1 MCLCLNTVTLD
12 RAIEFVTG
20 IRPSRM
26 FYFWGKKCGSSA
38 KVTISLFWWPKSW
51 SHRCQHM
58 WIIILSAPLTFM
70 HSNNFSFSSPSP
82 LSLLSPLSLVHPL
95 TLPSHQHRL
104 LLVSR
109 AGRHCPK
116 AESAAQGWVW
126 ASASSSPTHPSSSIC
141 RHLKIF
147 LIVFLWEGGRG
158 ISQNVS
164 IAKGQQKDKTLISA
178 KYLMVS
184 RYCTHLYQALK
195 CRTVCMFPFW
205 QK

>member
-1 MCLCLNTVTLD
+1 M
-12 RAIEFVTG
+12 
-20 IRPSRM
+20 
-26 FYFWGKKCGSSA
+26 
-38 KVTISLFWWPKSW
+38 
-51 SHRCQHM
+51 
-58 WIIILSAPLTFM
+58 APLQKLQSRCFGGQSPEATDV
-70 HSNNFSFSSPSP
+70 STCESSFSLLHSPSCIRTTSPSPPPSP

-147 LIVFLWEGGRG
+147 LIVFLREGD
-158 ISQNVS
+158 SFSKCLNS
-164 IAKGQQKDKTLISA
+164 KGQNINFGKIPACL
-178 KYLMVS
+178 LS
-184 RYCTHLYQALK
+184 RYCTHFYQALMCK
-195 CRTVCMFPFW
+195 TVALLEKM
-205 QK
+205 

>member
-1 MCLCLNTVTLD
+1 MRTTS
-12 RAIEFVTG
+12 
-20 IRPSRM
+20 PS
-26 FYFWGKKCGSSA
+26 
-38 KVTISLFWWPKSW
+38 P
-51 SHRCQHM
+51 
-58 WIIILSAPLTFM
+58 P
-70 HSNNFSFSSPSP
+70 PSP

-147 LIVFLWEGGRG
+147 LIVFLREGGL
-158 ISQNVS
+158 SQNVT
-164 IAKGQQKDKTLISA
+164 IAKDKTLISA
-178 KYLMVS
+178 KYQLVYCRPPYNSDVHFDNKSHLTCLLS
-184 RYCTHLYQALK
+184 RYCTHVYQALK